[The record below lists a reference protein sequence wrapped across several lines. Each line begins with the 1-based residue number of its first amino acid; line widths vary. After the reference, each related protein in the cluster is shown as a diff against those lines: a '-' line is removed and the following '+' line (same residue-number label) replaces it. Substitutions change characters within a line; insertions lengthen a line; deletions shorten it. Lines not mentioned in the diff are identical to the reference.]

1 MLYFAGCISTSTV
14 QKNNK
19 YYILL
24 TLFYAIFRC
33 SHIDNH
39 NILWYIR
46 GIQFFV
52 HRLQVYYLHRTRC

>member
-1 MLYFAGCISTSTV
+1 MLLFSLLYDGIITYAVLRGMHKHLNRA
-14 QKNNK
+14 KNNK

-39 NILWYIR
+39 NILWYIK
-46 GIQFFV
+46 IV
-52 HRLQVYYLHRTRC
+52 